1 MTVSDHL
8 FVWLQHCLPKRLL
21 TALIYRI
28 ARIESPGFKDFLI
41 RHFCRL
47 YAVDTAEAIVPAGG
61 YRSFN
66 DFFTRAL
73 RPGARVVDTSPRA
86 LTSPCDG
93 TVAERG
99 DLIGSDVTQAT
110 LAAKRR
116 TYRLDA
122 FLGDVA
128 RARPYQNGRFATI
141 YLAPY
146 NYHRVHV
153 PLDGTLVGLQYE
165 PGLLYSVNM
174 TTAALVDALYVKNE
188 RLVCHFE
195 SPQGPYALVFVGA
208 LNVGSVSLTGVGEV
222 LPRAD
227 RHAGPLPLPER
238 REYRRGDELGWFNM
252 GSTVV
257 LVFPAGAIE
266 FTDDFKPGAVVRM
279 GEQIAT
285 TAATL

>member
-1 MTVSDHL
+1 MTIGNHL
-8 FVWLQHCLPKRLL
+8 FVLLQHLLPKRLI

-28 ARIESPGFKDFLI
+28 ARIESPGFKNALI
-41 RHFCRL
+41 RHFVRL
-47 YAVDTAEAIVPAGG
+47 YSVYTAEAVVPAGG

-73 RPGARVVDTSPRA
+73 KPGARIVDLAPFA
-86 LTSPCDG
+86 IASPCDG

-99 DLIGSDVTQAT
+99 ELDADQVLQAQLT
-110 LAAKRR
+110 AKRR
-116 TYRLDA
+116 TYSLGA
-122 FLGDVA
+122 FLGDID
-128 RARPYQNGRFATI
+128 RAAPYIGGQFATI

-153 PLDGTLVGLQYE
+153 PLEGTLVGLHYE

-188 RLVCHFE
+188 RLVCHFVGP
-195 SPQGPYALVFVGA
+195 SGPYALVFVGA
-208 LNVGSVSLTGVGEV
+208 LNVGSVSLTGIGEV

-227 RHAGPLPLPER
+227 RRPGPLPLPER
-238 REYRRGDELGWFNM
+238 RDYGRGDELGWFNM

-257 LVFPAGAIE
+257 LIFPPKSLE
-266 FTDDFKPGAVVRM
+266 FVDHFTRGSVVQM
-279 GEQIAT
+279 GERIAMRHPS
-285 TAATL
+285 